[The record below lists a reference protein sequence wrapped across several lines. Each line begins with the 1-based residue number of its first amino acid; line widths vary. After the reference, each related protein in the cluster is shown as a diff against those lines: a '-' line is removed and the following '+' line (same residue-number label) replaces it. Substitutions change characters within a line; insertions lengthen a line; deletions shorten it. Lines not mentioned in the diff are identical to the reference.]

1 MANLAMMDVKTAQ
14 LKNKLSYY
22 LRRVRERGETVVV
35 YDRDEPIAM
44 LGPLTGSTDW
54 KQRRLAVLAAVR
66 KSDLELDIPA
76 HAPTGI
82 LAGVAASVAPDGR
95 TDLST
100 INLVR
105 GGRDY

>member
-1 MANLAMMDVKTAQ
+1 MDVKTAQ

-54 KQRRLAVLAAVR
+54 KQRRLALLAAVT
-66 KSDLELDIPA
+66 KSGLELDMPERV
-76 HAPTGI
+76 PTG
-82 LAGVAASVAPDGR
+82 LLTRVAASVAPDGR

-100 INLVR
+100 VDFVR